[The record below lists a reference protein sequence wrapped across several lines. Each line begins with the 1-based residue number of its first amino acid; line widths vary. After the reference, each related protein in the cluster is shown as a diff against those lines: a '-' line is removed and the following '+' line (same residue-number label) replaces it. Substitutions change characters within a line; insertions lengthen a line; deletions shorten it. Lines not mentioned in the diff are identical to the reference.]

1 MSVANNQQEDYMVG
15 IVREKT
21 DEIVSL
27 LENTGYYL
35 INEQCKRAYEVYKKD
50 DGSMLTTLDLAS
62 DLIIKDGLKSLF
74 GNIPVLS
81 EENEQED
88 NIKIAD
94 KQHMFLLD
102 PIDGTRS
109 FNASKEFTINLAF
122 CVGGEPKIGFIHN
135 PIKKVLLFGDES
147 KSFRRSGGNTTKILR
162 FSKIDGLKF
171 KQEQQPFRV
180 ACGHTFFNSIGIE
193 KIAERIQEHGYNF
206 DKSNIV
212 KFSAM
217 EKLLSLIDND
227 CDAFV
232 CADCCKDWDILPAV
246 PILKAIGGKFTTNNP
261 TVFNGGNF
269 EQGIFIAGKC
279 QDFVDDLVE
288 VFTH

>member
-1 MSVANNQQEDYMVG
+1 MSVANNQQEDYMVDV
-15 IVREKT
+15 VREKT

-74 GNIPVLS
+74 GDTPVLS
-81 EENEQED
+81 EENEPED
-88 NIKIAD
+88 NIQIAN
-94 KQHMFLLD
+94 KKRFFLLD

-109 FNASKEFTINLAF
+109 FNAGKEFTINLAF

-162 FSKIDGLKF
+162 FPKIDGLKF
-171 KQEQQPFRV
+171 KQEQRPFRV
-180 ACGHTFFNSIGIE
+180 ACGHTFFNSIGVD
-193 KIAERIQEHGYNF
+193 KIAERIKEKGYNF

-227 CDAFV
+227 CEAFV
-232 CADCCKDWDILPAV
+232 YADCCKDWDILPAV
-246 PILKAIGGKFTTNNP
+246 PILKSIGGKFTTNNP

-269 EQGIFIAGKC
+269 NQGTFIAGKC

-288 VFTH
+288 VFAN

>member
-15 IVREKT
+15 VVREKT

-35 INEQCKRAYEVYKKD
+35 INEQCKHAYEVYKKD

-74 GNIPVLS
+74 GDIPVLS
-81 EENEQED
+81 EENELDD
-88 NIKIAD
+88 NNKIA
-94 KQHMFLLD
+94 KNKYLFLLD

-109 FNASKEFTINLAF
+109 FNAGSEFTINLAF
-122 CVGGEPKIGFIHN
+122 CVNGEPKIGFIHN

-162 FSKIDGLKF
+162 FPKIDGLKF
-171 KQEQQPFRV
+171 KQEQRPFRI
-180 ACGHTFFNSIGIE
+180 ACGHTFFNSIGID
-193 KIAERIQEHGYNF
+193 KIAERISGFGYNF
-206 DKSNIV
+206 DKNNIV

-227 CDAFV
+227 CEAFV
-232 CADCCKDWDILPAV
+232 CAECCKDWDILPAV
-246 PILKAIGGKFTTNNP
+246 PILKSIGGHFTKNNP
-261 TVFNGGNF
+261 TVFNVGSFN
-269 EQGIFIAGKC
+269 QGTFIAGKC
-279 QDFVDDLVE
+279 EDFVDDLVE
-288 VFTH
+288 VFAN